1 MNNVNLIGRLT
12 KEPFISQKEKQL
24 FTKINLAVNETYKA
38 KDGSEKTKTAFI
50 DCVAFGKNAKKIGDF
65 LNQGDR
71 VIVSGK
77 LINNNYIDKKEQ
89 KVYSTN
95 VLIQTIDF
103 LAKAKNHH
111 EENKSESV
119 ENQTEAIDDSD
130 NEYYEETNDD
140 EEDLLDINDDIN

>member
-12 KEPFISQKEKQL
+12 KDPFISQKEKQL
-24 FTKINLAVNETYKA
+24 FTKINLAVNETYKD
-38 KDGSEKTKTAFI
+38 KEGTEKTKTAFI

-77 LINNNYIDKKEQ
+77 LINNNYTDKKDQ
-89 KVYSTN
+89 KVYSIN

-103 LAKAKNHH
+103 LAKAKNHD
-111 EENKSESV
+111 EENKSESA

-130 NEYYEETNDD
+130 FEDYEDNEEDLLETNDD
-140 EEDLLDINDDIN
+140 IN

>member
-12 KEPFISQKEKQL
+12 KDPFISQKEKQL
-24 FTKINLAVNETYKA
+24 FTKINLAVNETYKD

-50 DCVAFGKNAKKIGDF
+50 DCIAFGKNAKKIGDF

-77 LINNNYIDKKEQ
+77 LINNNYTDKKDQ
-89 KVYSTN
+89 KVYSIN

-103 LAKAKNHH
+103 LAKAKNHDG
-111 EENKSESV
+111 ENETQITES
-119 ENQTEAIDDSD
+119 QTEAIDDSD
-130 NEYYEETNDD
+130 FEDYEND
-140 EEDLLDINDDIN
+140 EEDLLETNDDIN

>member
-12 KEPFISQKEKQL
+12 KDPFINQKEKQL
-24 FTKINLAVNETYKA
+24 FTKINLAINETYKD

-50 DCVAFGKNAKKIGDF
+50 DCIAFGKNAKKIGDF

-77 LINNNYIDKKEQ
+77 LINNNYTDKKDQ
-89 KVYSTN
+89 KVYSIN

-103 LAKAKNHH
+103 LAKAKNHDG
-111 EENKSESV
+111 ENETQSTES
-119 ENQTEAIDDSD
+119 QTEAIDDSD
-130 NEYYEETNDD
+130 FEDYEND
-140 EEDLLDINDDIN
+140 EEDLLETNDDIN

>member
-12 KEPFISQKEKQL
+12 KDPFISQKEKQL
-24 FTKINLAVNETYKA
+24 FTKINLAINETYKD

-50 DCVAFGKNAKKIGDF
+50 DCIAFGKNAKKIGDF

-77 LINNNYIDKKEQ
+77 LINNNYTDKKDQ
-89 KVYSTN
+89 KVYSIN

-103 LAKAKNHH
+103 LAKAKNHDG
-111 EENKSESV
+111 ENETQSTES
-119 ENQTEAIDDSD
+119 QTEAIDDSD
-130 NEYYEETNDD
+130 FEDYEND
-140 EEDLLDINDDIN
+140 EEDLLETNDDIN

>member
-12 KEPFISQKEKQL
+12 KDPFISQKEKQL
-24 FTKINLAVNETYKA
+24 FTKINLAVNETYKD

-50 DCVAFGKNAKKIGDF
+50 DCIAFGKNAKKIGDF

-77 LINNNYIDKKEQ
+77 LINNNYTDKKDQ
-89 KVYSTN
+89 KVYSIN

-103 LAKAKNHH
+103 LAKAKNHDG
-111 EENKSESV
+111 ENETQSNES
-119 ENQTEAIDDSD
+119 QTEAIDDSD
-130 NEYYEETNDD
+130 FEDYEDD
-140 EEDLLDINDDIN
+140 EEDLLETNDDIN

>member
-12 KEPFISQKEKQL
+12 KDPFISQKEKQL
-24 FTKINLAVNETYKA
+24 FTKINLAVNETYKD

-50 DCVAFGKNAKKIGDF
+50 DCIAFGKNAKKIGDF

-77 LINNNYIDKKEQ
+77 LINNNYTDKKDQ
-89 KVYSTN
+89 KVYSIN

-103 LAKAKNHH
+103 LAKAKNHDG
-111 EENKSESV
+111 ENETQSTES
-119 ENQTEAIDDSD
+119 QTEAIDDSD
-130 NEYYEETNDD
+130 FEDYEND
-140 EEDLLDINDDIN
+140 EEDLLETNDDIN

>member
-12 KEPFISQKEKQL
+12 KDPFISQKEKQL
-24 FTKINLAVNETYKA
+24 FTKINLAINETYKD

-50 DCVAFGKNAKKIGDF
+50 DCIAFGKNAKKNGDF

-77 LINNNYIDKKEQ
+77 LINNNYTDKKDQ
-89 KVYSTN
+89 KVYSIN

-103 LAKAKNHH
+103 LAKAKNHDG
-111 EENKSESV
+111 ENETQITES
-119 ENQTEAIDDSD
+119 QTEAIDDSD
-130 NEYYEETNDD
+130 FEDYEDD
-140 EEDLLDINDDIN
+140 EEDLLETNDDIN